1 MSDQGQ
7 VASSAPATPATA
19 RAHAI
24 AGPRRDLW
32 ARVRRHW
39 MLYLMI
45 APAILGFLLF
55 KYIPAI
61 GAVTIP
67 FTRYSIVDG
76 FFGSD
81 WVGLKWFISFLNGA
95 FFPRLLRNTFL
106 LGFLGMVIFF
116 PMPILLAL
124 SLNEIRS
131 EPFKRFAQTITYLP
145 HFISVVVVVG
155 LMYSWFAYDGYVNNF
170 LGLFRIDPIDFQGDP
185 RWFRPLYIGSGIWQ
199 GIGWGSILYLAALGG
214 VNPELYESAYLD
226 GANRVRR
233 AWHVTLPGIA
243 PTITILLILGMQN
256 VIEVGF
262 DKVFLM
268 QNPAIMSTSD
278 VFATYIYRRG
288 IIGLDYSFA
297 AAVGL
302 LNSVVGLLLVLGAN
316 YLSRLVNE
324 HSLW

>member
-1 MSDQGQ
+1 MSRRSQL
-7 VASSAPATPATA
+7 ASAAPSTALAAPAHAA
-19 RAHAI
+19 GRRRAL
-24 AGPRRDLW
+24 R
-32 ARVRRHW
+32 ARVRRHAL
-39 MLYLMI
+39 LYAMI
-45 APAILGFLLF
+45 APAVLGFLIF
-55 KYIPAI
+55 KYVPAI

-67 FTRYSIVDG
+67 FTRYSVVDG

-81 WVGLKWFISFLNGA
+81 WVGLKWFISFLTGA
-95 FFPRLLRNTFL
+95 FFPRLLGNTFM
-106 LGFLGMVIFF
+106 LGFLGLVIGF

-131 EPFKRFAQTITYLP
+131 QPFKRFAQTVTYLP

-155 LMYSWFAYDGYVNNF
+155 LMYAWFSYDGYVNDF
-170 LGLFRIDPIDFQGDP
+170 LALLSLGPIDFLGDP
-185 RWFRPLYIGSGIWQ
+185 RWFRPLYVGSGVWQ
-199 GIGWGSILYLAALGG
+199 GVGWGSILYLAALGG
-214 VNPELYESAYLD
+214 VNPELYEAAWLD

-256 VIEVGF
+256 IVEVGF
-262 DKVFLM
+262 DKAFLM
-268 QNPAIMSTSD
+268 QNPTIMSTAD

-288 IIGLDYSFA
+288 IVGLDYSFA

-302 LNSVVGLLLVLGAN
+302 FNSVVGLLLVLGAN
-316 YLSRLVNE
+316 YLSRLASE

>member
-1 MSDQGQ
+1 MSEKNQ
-7 VASSAPATPATA
+7 ASNSVT
-19 RAHAI
+19 AHANSL
-24 AGPRRDLW
+24 AAPNRALW

-39 MLYLMI
+39 LLYAMI
-45 APAILGFLLF
+45 TPAILGFLLF

-61 GAVTIP
+61 GALTIP
-67 FTRYSIVDG
+67 FTRYSVVDG
-76 FFGSD
+76 FFGSE
-81 WVGLKWFISFLNGA
+81 WVGLKWFITFLSGP
-95 FFPRLLRNTFL
+95 FFPRLLKNTL
-106 LGFLGMVIFF
+106 MLGFLGMLIGF

-131 EPFKRFAQTITYLP
+131 QSFKRFAQTITYLP

-155 LMYSWFAYDGYVNNF
+155 LMYAWFSYDGYVNNF
-170 LGLFRIDPIDFQGDP
+170 LGLFSLDPIDFLGDP
-185 RWFRPLYIGSGIWQ
+185 RWFRPLYISSGIWQ

-214 VNPELYESAYLD
+214 VNPELYEAAYMD
-226 GANRVRR
+226 GANRMRR
-233 AWHVTLPGIA
+233 SWHVTLPGIA

-256 VIEVGF
+256 IIEVGF
-262 DKVFLM
+262 DKVFLL

-302 LNSVVGLLLVLGAN
+302 LNAAVGLLLVLTAN

-324 HSLW
+324 YGLW

>member
-1 MSDQGQ
+1 
-7 VASSAPATPATA
+7 
-19 RAHAI
+19 
-24 AGPRRDLW
+24 
-32 ARVRRHW
+32 VRRHG
-39 MLYLMI
+39 MLYAMI

-76 FFGSD
+76 FFGSE
-81 WVGLKWFISFLNGA
+81 WVGLKWFLSFLNGA
-95 FFPRLLRNTFL
+95 FFPRLLRNTVL
-106 LGFLGMVIFF
+106 LGLLGMVIGF

-131 EPFKRFAQTITYLP
+131 QPFKRFAQTITYLP

-199 GIGWGSILYLAALGG
+199 GIGWSSIIYLAALSSIDPG
-214 VNPELYESAYLD
+214 LYESASID
-226 GANRVRR
+226 GANRWQKALRI
-233 AWHVTLPGIA
+233 TLPSLI
-243 PTITILLILGMQN
+243 PVMTILFLIQIGNILDESFAQIFN
-256 VIEVGF
+256 
-262 DKVFLM
+262 LY
-268 QNPAIMSTSD
+268 NPLVYPVAD
-278 VFATYIYRRG
+278 VFETYIYRSG
-288 IIGLDYSFA
+288 IEEAKFDYS

-302 LNSVVGLLLVLGAN
+302 FKNVAGVIILVAANSIIKRFSEYAI
-316 YLSRLVNE
+316 
-324 HSLW
+324 W

>member
-1 MSDQGQ
+1 MSEQSQ
-7 VASSAPATPATA
+7 VAGSAPATPATA
-19 RAHAI
+19 PARAV
-24 AGPRRDLW
+24 AGPKGDLW

-39 MLYLMI
+39 MLYAMI

-81 WVGLKWFISFLNGA
+81 WVGLKWFVSFLSGA

-106 LGFLGMVIFF
+106 LGFLGMVIGF

-131 EPFKRFAQTITYLP
+131 PPFKRFAQTVTYLP

-155 LMYSWFAYDGYVNNF
+155 LMYSWFSHDGYINNF
-170 LGLFRIDPIDFQGDP
+170 LGLFNLDPIDFQGDP

-256 VIEVGF
+256 IIEVGF
-262 DKVFLM
+262 DKAFLM
-268 QNPAIMSTSD
+268 QNPANMSTSD
-278 VFATYIYRRG
+278 VFAIYVYRRG
-288 IIGLDYSFA
+288 IIGLDFA
-297 AAVGL
+297 FASAVEL
-302 LNSVVGLLLVLGAN
+302 FNAIVGLLLVAGAN

-324 HSLW
+324 HGLW

>member
-1 MSDQGQ
+1 MSDQSQ
-7 VASSAPATPATA
+7 VASSAPVTA
-19 RAHAI
+19 PAHAV
-24 AGPRRDLW
+24 AGPERDLW

-39 MLYLMI
+39 MLYVMI

-81 WVGLKWFISFLNGA
+81 WVGLKWFASFLSGA

-106 LGFLGMVIFF
+106 LGFLGMVIGF

-131 EPFKRFAQTITYLP
+131 RPFKRFAQTITYLP

-155 LMYSWFAYDGYVNNF
+155 LMYSWFAYDGYINNF
-170 LGLFRIDPIDFQGDP
+170 LGLFNFDPIDFQGDP
-185 RWFRPLYIGSGIWQ
+185 RWFRPLYISSGIWQ

-214 VNPELYESAYLD
+214 VNTELYESAYLD

-256 VIEVGF
+256 IIEVGF

-297 AAVGL
+297 ATVDL
-302 LNSVVGLLLVLGAN
+302 LNSAVGLLLVVGAN

-324 HSLW
+324 HGLW